1 MHQVCRVI
9 LSKLALPSVD
19 YMQYTDELSIRYIVR
34 LLEAVTRNCSVNPAR
49 HKESNLY
56 NLLVSASGWAEGRD
70 TLPSSR
76 VVKYTEATLR
86 QRFMPDGTLDTEAV
100 MALPTLFMEESHPN
114 GDPVAQFGKI
124 TRIRHS
130 GRELRLDYTFDPL
143 IPPLLNSAIEAF
155 ADDLDIEDF
164 EFMHTHWAIKEE
176 DLFEVLLKRRQPR
189 RQTPRVFQLAD
200 PEVIEQ
206 TLVSAMM
213 PFHPDFND
221 VYGSIE
227 SAAQANDLLCRRAD
241 NIWESP
247 LVMQDVVSLIDRS
260 KIIVCDCSG
269 RNPNVFYEI
278 GIAHTL
284 GREVILIT
292 QSEVDIPFD
301 LRHLRHLQY
310 HNNEQG
316 RGELQQSLAQ
326 RFSDII

>member
-1 MHQVCRVI
+1 ME
-9 LSKLALPSVD
+9 LPALF
-19 YMQYTDELSIRYIVR
+19 L
-34 LLEAVTRNCSVNPAR
+34 
-49 HKESNLY
+49 KESY
-56 NLLVSASGWAEGRD
+56 HG
-70 TLPSSR
+70 
-76 VVKYTEATLR
+76 
-86 QRFMPDGTLDTEAV
+86 
-100 MALPTLFMEESHPN
+100 H
-114 GDPVAQFGKI
+114 DPVARVGKI
-124 TRIRHS
+124 PRIRHA

-143 IPPLLNSAIEAF
+143 VPPLLNSAIKAF

-164 EFMHTHWAIKEE
+164 EFIHTHWAIKEE
-176 DLFEVLLKRRQPR
+176 DLFEVLLKRMQPR

-227 SAAQANDLLCRRAD
+227 GAAQANDLLCRRAD

-292 QSEVDIPFD
+292 QSEADIPFD

-316 RGELQQSLAQ
+316 RSELQQNLAQ

>member
-1 MHQVCRVI
+1 M
-9 LSKLALPSVD
+9 
-19 YMQYTDELSIRYIVR
+19 
-34 LLEAVTRNCSVNPAR
+34 
-49 HKESNLY
+49 Y
-56 NLLVSASGWAEGRD
+56 NLLVSGSGWAEGRD
-70 TLPSSR
+70 TLPFGR
-76 VVKYTEATLR
+76 AFEYTEDHVR
-86 QRFMPDGTLDTEAV
+86 EQFGPEGQMDVEAV
-100 MALPTLFMEESHPN
+100 MELPTLFMEESYRGH
-114 GDPVAQFGKI
+114 DPVARVGKI

-143 IPPLLNSAIEAF
+143 VPPLLNSAIESF
-155 ADDLDIEDF
+155 SDDLDIGDF
-164 EFMHTHWAIKEE
+164 EFSRTHWAIKEE
-176 DLFEVLLKRRQPR
+176 DLFEVLLKRAQPR

-213 PFHPDFND
+213 PFSADFDD
-221 VYGSIE
+221 VYGCIKGAADE
-227 SAAQANDLLCRRAD
+227 SDLLCRRAD

-247 LVMQDVVSLIDRS
+247 FVMQDVVSLIDRS

-292 QSEVDIPFD
+292 QSEADIPFD

-310 HNNEQG
+310 HNNTQG
-316 RGELQQSLAQ
+316 RGELQQSLAE